1 MGNCSSGCATGL
13 GVLQIVIGV
22 WFIGLMIPRICE
34 CEDLVRVV
42 RVVLASISALFISSG
57 SVAIATA
64 WKTTTGLVTA
74 AFVLSMLSSLVAF
87 GLLILFAKNCYE
99 VANPGWQ
106 WWNWLWQE
114 LWYICIM
121 LVCLLMSL
129 WPGCDEY
136 KILICRKEYQI
147 LIMLGPNKHGD
158 FAFLGVAMFGLFV
171 GLPALIMFI
180 VATISA
186 AHSGKVLYIFHI

>member
-22 WFIGLMIPRICE
+22 WFVGLMIPRICE

-64 WKTTTGLVTA
+64 WKTTTGLMRA
-74 AFVLSMLSSLVAF
+74 SFVLSMLCSLVAF
-87 GLLILFAKNCYE
+87 GLLILFAKVCHD
-99 VANPGWQ
+99 VANHGWQ
-106 WWNWLWQE
+106 WQE
-114 LWYICIM
+114 LWYIYIM
-121 LVCLLMSL
+121 LVCLFMSL

-136 KILICRKEYQI
+136 RILIGRPWNFLWMNIWIYLHQTFDMKEY
-147 LIMLGPNKHGD
+147 PNTYMGEISQGVQSLNLVSC
-158 FAFLGVAMFGLFV
+158 FFVFLSTFFGKL
-171 GLPALIMFI
+171 
-180 VATISA
+180 
-186 AHSGKVLYIFHI
+186 